1 MTTFAELQCFN
12 KLLLDKMNRQE
23 KEIKDLKK
31 ETERLKDIQVIYNS
45 LEDALQHNGRDE
57 IGQCVDCEHHFGMDE
72 MRYYFDEHYCE
83 DCIEKHNF
91 VMCSFC
97 GDSFDLDR
105 PEQKELI
112 VFDMDGDA
120 YCTCHCCRK
129 SYEETMEDYYRQR
142 YNDVVKELN
151 HLLLNK
157 QFIIESNKITKLF
170 IGVDVDENC
179 ECGENIHKGIVKS
192 EWRCKLCDIGG
203 PNYNGGL
210 TDTDSDELS
219 DAF

>member
-1 MTTFAELQCFN
+1 MLNSNNISFIMTTFAELQCFN

-45 LEDALQHNGRDE
+45 LEDALQHYGRDE

-72 MRYYFDEHYCE
+72 MHYYFDEHYCE

-105 PEQKELI
+105 PEEKDLI
-112 VFDMDGDA
+112 VFDMDEEP
-120 YCTCHCCRK
+120 YCNCFDCMEE
-129 SYEETMEDYYRQR
+129 YEKVIVRHWKNK
-142 YNDVVKELN
+142 YNDVMKELIS
-151 HLLLNK
+151 LP
-157 QFIIESNKITKLF
+157 S
-170 IGVDVDENC
+170 
-179 ECGENIHKGIVKS
+179 S
-192 EWRCKLCDIGG
+192 
-203 PNYNGGL
+203 
-210 TDTDSDELS
+210 
-219 DAF
+219 